1 MIKMMNKEMEME
13 KEMMKEMKMENR
25 RVYGVGYLGD
35 TLTVDENGNRKKS
48 YVAWKEMVRRCYS
61 NKKEAK
67 KHRAYENC
75 TVCDR
80 WLCFANFEKDI
91 VNLPGYEEWLKG
103 EERYSLDKDILQYG
117 SEYKIYSP
125 ETCMFVPQSLNA
137 QATQKE
143 TREFVCVNAETG
155 ELRVIDNLHEEWGA
169 KAGNIVNVCKGI
181 GNQAYGHYWWY
192 DDFIF
197 EVMDKFDKVKNDLTE
212 EQMLKMNKMIDECNI
227 QKLNKYLD
235 KILLST
241 YQKV

>member
-1 MIKMMNKEMEME
+1 MIG
-13 KEMMKEMKMENR
+13 MMKEMKMEKTI
-25 RVYGVGYLGD
+25 YGVAYLGD
-35 TLTVDENGNRKKS
+35 AVTVDENGNRKKS
-48 YVAWKEMVRRCYS
+48 YTLYKGMIRRCFPQTE
-61 NKKEAK
+61 KERE

-91 VNLPGYEEWLKG
+91 ESLPNYDLWLKG

-117 SEYKIYSP
+117 SSTKIYSP

-137 QATQKE
+137 QVAQKE

-197 EVMDKFDKVKNDLTE
+197 EIMDKFDLVKSDLSQ
-212 EQMLKMNKMIDECNI
+212 EQMKKMNKMIDECNV

>member
-1 MIKMMNKEMEME
+1 MIRMEKQMEME
-13 KEMMKEMKMENR
+13 KTI
-25 RVYGVGYLGD
+25 YGVAYLGD
-35 TLTVDENGNRKKS
+35 AVTVDENGNRKKS
-48 YVAWKEMVRRCYS
+48 YTLYKGMIRRCFPQTE
-61 NKKEAK
+61 KERE

-91 VNLPGYEEWLKG
+91 ESLPGYEEWLKG
-103 EERYSLDKDILQYG
+103 EVRMSLDKDILQYG
-117 SEYKIYSP
+117 SEYKVYSP
-125 ETCMFVPQSLNA
+125 ETCMFVPQSINS

-143 TREFVCVNAETG
+143 TREIVCVNAETG
-155 ELRVIDNLHEEWGA
+155 ELRVINNLHEEWGA

-192 DDFIF
+192 DDFLF
-197 EVMDKFDKVKNDLTE
+197 DVMDKFDKVKDGLTQ
-212 EQMLKMNKMIDECNI
+212 EQMVKMNKMIDECNI
-227 QKLNKYLD
+227 QKLNKLLD

>member
-1 MIKMMNKEMEME
+1 MMNKEMMKEMEME
-13 KEMMKEMKMENR
+13 KEKTI
-25 RVYGVGYLGD
+25 YGVAWLGN
-35 TLTVDENGNRKKS
+35 TVTNDSNGNRKKS
-48 YVAWKEMVRRCYS
+48 YTLYKGMIRRCYPQTE
-61 NKKEAK
+61 KERE

-75 TVCDR
+75 TVCER

-91 VNLPGYEEWLKG
+91 ESLPGYNQWLKG
-103 EERYSLDKDILQYG
+103 EVRMSLDKDILQYG
-117 SEYKIYSP
+117 VEHKVYSR
-125 ETCMFVPQSLNA
+125 ETCMFVPQSINSQVA
-137 QATQKE
+137 KRE
-143 TREFVCVNAETG
+143 TREVVCVNAETG

-169 KAGNIVNVCKGI
+169 KSGNIINVCKGH

-197 EVMDKFDKVKNDLTE
+197 EIMDKFDLIKDNLTQ
-212 EQMLKMNKMIDECNI
+212 EQMKKMNKMIDDCNI

>member
-1 MIKMMNKEMEME
+1 MIG
-13 KEMMKEMKMENR
+13 MMKEMKMEKTI
-25 RVYGVGYLGD
+25 YGVAYLGD
-35 TLTVDENGNRKKS
+35 AVTVDENGNRKKS
-48 YVAWKEMVRRCYS
+48 YTLYKGMIRRCFPQTE
-61 NKKEAK
+61 KERE

-91 VNLPGYEEWLKG
+91 ESLPNYDLWLKG
-103 EERYSLDKDILQYG
+103 EVRMSLDKDILQYG
-117 SEYKIYSP
+117 AEHKVYSP
-125 ETCMFVPQSLNA
+125 ETCIFVPQSLNA

-155 ELRVIDNLHEEWGA
+155 ELKVIDNLHEEWGA
-169 KAGNIVNVCKGI
+169 KSGNIINVCKGI
-181 GNQAYGHYWWY
+181 GGNQAYGHYWWY

-197 EVMDKFDKVKNDLTE
+197 EIMDKFDLVKDNLTQ
-212 EQMLKMNKMIDECNI
+212 EQMKKMNKMIDECNI

>member
-1 MIKMMNKEMEME
+1 MKEMEKQIE
-13 KEMMKEMKMENR
+13 R
-25 RVYGVGYLGD
+25 TVYGVGYLGD
-35 TLTVDENGNRKKS
+35 TTTVDENGNRKKS
-48 YVAWKEMVRRCYS
+48 YTLYKGMIRRCFPQTE
-61 NKKEAK
+61 KERE

-91 VNLPGYEEWLKG
+91 ESLPNYDLWLKG

-117 SEYKIYSP
+117 SSTKIYSP

-137 QATQKE
+137 QVAQKE

-197 EVMDKFDKVKNDLTE
+197 EIMDKFDLVKSDLSQ
-212 EQMLKMNKMIDECNI
+212 EQMKKMNKMIDECNV